1 MSIATPGPRLT
12 QAGIIPCC
20 CRNLHNICRD
30 EHDLHCRDH
39 DYWKYNRPIIGMITN
54 YNPNKFL
61 QAVNLH
67 RHQYEIEP
75 RVPFPVRQAIQPFYG
90 KLLELLRAK
99 STANDCYQNVKLT
112 ARSHRTTTQ
121 IHVSAA
127 LEAANGMNSAQ
138 LCTKSSIKSPKRTPK
153 LSMRANHSK

>member
-30 EHDLHCRDH
+30 EHDLHCRDY

-67 RHQYEIEP
+67 RNQYEIEP
-75 RVPFPVRQAIQPFYG
+75 RVLFPVRQVNQPFWL
-90 KLLELLRAK
+90 KVPQMTVN
-99 STANDCYQNVKLT
+99 SICKLT

-121 IHVSAA
+121 IQVSSA
-127 LEAANGMNSAQ
+127 LEAATGMHPVQ
-138 LCTKSSIKSPKRTPK
+138 LCTEFNEATEK
-153 LSMRANHSK
+153 NG